1 MQVRGSWEP
10 GRALLRARGSSHRAG
25 MLLSAEDGPNPS
37 LEASGFIAVK
47 GLRVRPLLI
56 GWGFFQ
62 GCFLSTCAPGNAE
75 AHK

>member
-1 MQVRGSWEP
+1 
-10 GRALLRARGSSHRAG
+10 

-56 GWGFFQ
+56 GWGFFRDVFFPLVLLEMQ
-62 GCFLSTCAPGNAE
+62 RHTNRKGEINKHL
-75 AHK
+75 